1 MITTFLISLEQQNA
15 KTSDFANTTAN
26 FYIARRQCLVNGTLL
41 HIRPKVDFIHFLYFV
56 FLIIEATLNIAW
68 FVSSRT
74 TSTNL
79 DICKTNIRNPAQN
92 PCQFIFL
99 SSQTSLMLCTKLF
112 LMCCQWKFH
121 LVLTNFQFVAIDSNE
136 DKLFKDRAY
145 FCNIFQFYLL
155 TNIYIS
161 LLIMWTAGLIKNL
174 PKSLQLFSL
183 FLGIIFTLTSFF
195 WTFCTEIEI
204 INFCELKLFELAHHY
219 LIQTNEFSPRCDFYF
234 RILTEVFEAE
244 GNYLWPSV
252 FQLKLPSEDSFDRRP
267 VKQIYNLQIK
277 QPRLWLFTH
286 SGEWQWT
293 I

>member
-1 MITTFLISLEQQNA
+1 MICFDDRVTWDEMMASPLVVSRSYCDTRLDLALSSDDNNIPHFIWTTKCQNQWFC
-15 KTSDFANTTAN
+15 KYHSQLLYCSEIVLRKWNTAT
-26 FYIARRQCLVNGTLL
+26 YS
-41 HIRPKVDFIHFLYFV
+41 PKSGLYTFFV
-56 FLIIEATLNIAW
+56 FCFLLIIEATLNIAW

-161 LLIMWTAGLIKNL
+161 LLIMWTAAGLIKNL
-174 PKSLQLFSL
+174 PFQLFSL
-183 FLGIIFTLTSFF
+183 FLGMIFTLTSFSEHF
-195 WTFCTEIEI
+195 V
-204 INFCELKLFELAHHY
+204 LK
-219 LIQTNEFSPRCDFYF
+219 S
-234 RILTEVFEAE
+234 
-244 GNYLWPSV
+244 
-252 FQLKLPSEDSFDRRP
+252 K
-267 VKQIYNLQIK
+267 
-277 QPRLWLFTH
+277 
-286 SGEWQWT
+286 
-293 I
+293 